1 MTSSKPKLKNL
12 ICLRLNEDTLTAIR
26 KSGQNTSDWFRGAAR
41 NRLEGE
47 RNSGNPH
54 DAADGRMDRPE
65 QEMVQ
70 LRKEIAKLQQSEA
83 IVQAALLD
91 LRKTLAAV
99 QQHQAAAQHHHV
111 ELRRSLEQ
119 MNAGFGHAF
128 NTLGSSLMV
137 ALGQQLDRHL
147 QTLTAK
153 AEESPPVKIWPPHP
167 PEPSFENRLSLF
179 RISKALSVRKNISQQ
194 NTAPYLDCPI
204 FVYFEPL
211 FALET
216 RSLQATPQ
224 KKPAERRVFAIFE
237 SQGAEPLA
245 PPDPLSPTGTSNQLV

>member
-54 DAADGRMDRPE
+54 AAADARMDRLEPE
-65 QEMVQ
+65 IAQ
-70 LRKEIAKLQQSEA
+70 LRREIAKLQQSEA

-99 QQHQAAAQHHHV
+99 QQHQAAAQQHHV

-137 ALGQQLDRHL
+137 ALGRQFDRHL
-147 QTLTAK
+147 QRAMAK
-153 AEESPPVKIWPPHP
+153 EDETPPFELPPIP
-167 PEPSFENRLSLF
+167 PRTRL
-179 RISKALSVRKNISQQ
+179 
-194 NTAPYLDCPI
+194 
-204 FVYFEPL
+204 
-211 FALET
+211 
-216 RSLQATPQ
+216 
-224 KKPAERRVFAIFE
+224 
-237 SQGAEPLA
+237 
-245 PPDPLSPTGTSNQLV
+245 